1 MKYRRIVAPGKTLV
15 VAGID
20 RRFMVFTAW
29 FLHLWKQR
37 FAARPF
43 VASAA
48 EPGDLAAPL
57 VSSLAEPVHLPEKF
71 LPLLWFLLKGRF
83 GTLIILNP
91 DLRSTQKLRLAARL
105 AGIRQRAG
113 FAPLRRI
120 TGLNL
125 SLPFNNENHH
135 YVHQLRT
142 FFEYITGEKTT
153 GWTTPEFP
161 ATAMGTLP
169 GLPAEPFGI
178 IAYNPDETES
188 QHMETQLKKLTNLM
202 ARSSHCVLVLRS
214 RKLGRQALT
223 RYARSFSEVM
233 TEQALA
239 NTTLLVLPEETALLG
254 LLREAAWIAAA
265 DSELLNLAA
274 LFAVPSVAVFGPLNE
289 RVWQPFSVRT
299 RALTGEFACR
309 PCTAYPGQVEC
320 SNSIPWACLA
330 GASAELMAATLTAVL
345 RRKRHVT

>member
-1 MKYRRIVAPGKTLV
+1 MKFRRVVAPGKTLV

-20 RRFMVFTAW
+20 RRFTVFTAW
-29 FLHLWKQR
+29 FLHLWQQR
-37 FAARPF
+37 FSTRPF
-43 VASAA
+43 LAA
-48 EPGDLAAPL
+48 ATRPGDLGAPL
-57 VSSLAEPVHLPEKF
+57 LNSLAEPVELPGSF
-71 LPLLWFLLKGRF
+71 FPLLWFLIRGRF
-83 GTLIILNP
+83 STLIILDP
-91 DLRSTQKLRLAARL
+91 DLRATLKIRIAARL
-105 AGIRQRAG
+105 AGIRHRAG

-142 FFEYITGEKTT
+142 FFEYITGEKTS
-153 GWTTPEFP
+153 GWSTPDFP
-161 ATAMGTLP
+161 LAASS
-169 GLPAEPFGI
+169 GLADVPAEPFGI

-188 QHMETQLKKLTNLM
+188 EHLESQLKKLTNLM
-202 ARSSHCVLVLRS
+202 ARASHCALILRS
-214 RKLGRQALT
+214 RHLGRQALT
-223 RYARSFSEVM
+223 RFARSFSEIM

-239 NTTLLVLPEETALLG
+239 NTTLLVLPTEETLVG

-265 DSELLNLAA
+265 DTELLNLAA

-299 RALTGEFACR
+299 RALTGEFDCR
-309 PCTAYPGQVEC
+309 PCTAYPGRVEC
-320 SNSIPWACLA
+320 SNSVPWACLA

>member
-1 MKYRRIVAPGKTLV
+1 MKFRRVVAPGRTLV

-20 RRFMVFTAW
+20 PRFTVFTAW

-37 FAARPF
+37 FAVRPF
-43 VASAA
+43 FAAGVETSKLAS
-48 EPGDLAAPL
+48 PL
-57 VSSLAEPVHLPEKF
+57 LQSLAEPVQLPERF
-71 LPLLWFLLKGRF
+71 FRVLWFLLKGRF

-91 DLRSTQKLRLAARL
+91 DLRSTWKLRLAARV
-105 AGIRQRAG
+105 ARVKYRAG
-113 FAPLRRI
+113 FSPLRRI

-161 ATAMGTLP
+161 RTAITDLP
-169 GLPAEPFGI
+169 DVPAEPYGI
-178 IAYNPDETES
+178 IAFNPDETES
-188 QHMETQLKKLTNLM
+188 QYLESQLKKLTNLM
-202 ARSSHCVLVLRS
+202 ARSSHCLLVLRS
-214 RKLGRQALT
+214 RHLGRQALT
-223 RYARSFSEVM
+223 RFARSFSEVM

-239 NTTLLVLPEETALLG
+239 HTTLLILPDESTLVE
-254 LLREAAWIAAA
+254 LLRQAAWIAAA

-320 SNSIPWACLA
+320 SNAIPWACLA